1 MGARMSWAYAAA
13 GLNVAGGVMG
23 FMGSSK
29 SAKSARAVAEYNAQI
44 AERNARVMDQA
55 AEQKVFM
62 GDMMNVRAVQEY
74 NRFLDSAETAYNN
87 SGVIATTGTPALVAL
102 ESARAAD
109 QDLATTDYNTKVA
122 ALQLREQGTGLRMQA
137 NLTRMEGAARAQ
149 AYKMQGYQSLL
160 GGATS
165 AAGAMMFA

>member
-1 MGARMSWAYAAA
+1 MSWAHAAA
-13 GLNVAGGVMG
+13 GLSVAGGVMG

-102 ESARAAD
+102 ESAR
-109 QDLATTDYNTKVA
+109 
-122 ALQLREQGTGLRMQA
+122 
-137 NLTRMEGAARAQ
+137 
-149 AYKMQGYQSLL
+149 
-160 GGATS
+160 
-165 AAGAMMFA
+165 

>member
-1 MGARMSWAYAAA
+1 MSWAMAAA

-23 FMGSSK
+23 FVGNSK

-62 GDMMNVRAVQEY
+62 GDMMNVRSVQQY
-74 NRFLDSAETAYNN
+74 NRFLETAETNYNN
-87 SGVIATTGTPALVAL
+87 SGVVSKTGTAALVML

-109 QDLATTDYNTKVA
+109 EDLATTDYNTKVA
-122 ALQLREQGTGLRMQA
+122 ALQLKEQGTGLRMQA
-137 NLTRMEGAARAQ
+137 NLTRAEGAARAQ
-149 AYKMQGYQSLL
+149 AYKIKGYQSLL
-160 GGATS
+160 GGASS
-165 AAGAMMFA
+165 AAGSMMFA